1 MKILSYI
8 IGGDQLKGENLS
20 DRVQIAL
27 FINIYLV
34 SLMWILLTSLV
45 IHNIVRY
52 VIRQKKYQTRVIFF
66 FYIFAISSC
75 LLRIYFC
82 LGAIPVYL
90 NANIIVFLMS
100 PFCTLVIGILQ
111 GWTMIELS
119 VFLKQGQ
126 LVIECERLF
135 TSLNQSQ
142 RQNILSSSMR

>member
-52 VIRQKKYQTRVIFF
+52 VIR
-66 FYIFAISSC
+66 
-75 LLRIYFC
+75 
-82 LGAIPVYL
+82 
-90 NANIIVFLMS
+90 
-100 PFCTLVIGILQ
+100 
-111 GWTMIELS
+111 
-119 VFLKQGQ
+119 
-126 LVIECERLF
+126 
-135 TSLNQSQ
+135 
-142 RQNILSSSMR
+142 